1 MGHLGL
7 EHPLPKEGSSVHL
20 IVKGDRYYIHC
31 SPYNSLGLGKT
42 EE

>member
-7 EHPLPKEGSSVHL
+7 EHPLPKWGSSVHL
-20 IVKGDRYYIHC
+20 IVEGDRYYIHC
-31 SPYNSLGLGKT
+31 SLNSLGLGKT